1 MHKAFEYFED
11 FLKVAARLI
20 ILQIKQTITEKMRL
34 LTGRYLINKDNQ
46 ACSFSMIKDNN
57 FNNYNTNY

>member
-20 ILQIKQTITEKMRL
+20 ILQIKKD
-34 LTGRYLINKDNQ
+34 YLGKDEIFDSQ
-46 ACSFSMIKDNN
+46 I
-57 FNNYNTNY
+57 FN